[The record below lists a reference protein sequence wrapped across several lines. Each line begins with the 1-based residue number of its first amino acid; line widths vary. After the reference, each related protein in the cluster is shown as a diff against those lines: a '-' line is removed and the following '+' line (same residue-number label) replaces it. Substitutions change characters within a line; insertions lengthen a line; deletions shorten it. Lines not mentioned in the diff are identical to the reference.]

1 MTPDLTK
8 QALTKT
14 AETVLARRY
23 YLKDASGELVE
34 TWETL
39 CKRVSNA
46 VAEVDKDS
54 DQFEALRVFF
64 SYDVSP

>member
-8 QALTKT
+8 QVLTQT

-23 YLKDASGELVE
+23 YIKDGAGEVAE

-39 CKRVSNA
+39 CKKG
-46 VAEVDKDS
+46 E
-54 DQFEALRVFF
+54 
-64 SYDVSP
+64 

>member
-8 QALTKT
+8 QVLTQT
-14 AETVLARRY
+14 AETVLNRRY
-23 YLKDASGELVE
+23 YLKDSTGEIAE

-46 VAEVDKDS
+46 VAKVE
-54 DQFEALRVFF
+54 
-64 SYDVSP
+64 